1 MPKNMD
7 LSVLK
12 ILLNLF
18 LSKIWYFPCLFQ
30 DIAEEGE
37 NDEYEDD
44 EMADIEA
51 LNYDDLDTVA
61 KLQKSQ
67 RFHDIMVVSIPLF
80 LLVFTQYFSV
90 HCHRFRNPW

>member
-1 MPKNMD
+1 
-7 LSVLK
+7 L
-12 ILLNLF
+12 
-18 LSKIWYFPCLFQ
+18 Q

-37 NDEYEDD
+37 NDEFEDD

-67 RFHDIMVVSIPLF
+67 RFHDIMEVASNLLF
-80 LLVFTQYFSV
+80 QFL
-90 HCHRFRNPW
+90 HRC